1 MQWEKRYAVLTPEF
15 LTLFKSEKSKSV
27 KQRIFIAHVLHATPA
42 DPIRFGGKTK
52 DAPPAYAI
60 GARFSCFGSF
70 CAAGEEKG
78 GLWVEGIERW
88 SGWTRR
94 LPLW

>member
-1 MQWEKRYAVLTPEF
+1 MLTPEF

-60 GARFSCFGSF
+60 GARFSCFDSFVQREKKRGGCGLGGSN
-70 CAAGEEKG
+70 G
-78 GLWVEGIERW
+78 GPVGHVGSLCGDR
-88 SGWTRR
+88 
-94 LPLW
+94 